1 MKHKDPSTLFY
12 TSAFH
17 VFSASSSA
25 ETMSEQ
31 SSLGA
36 LVEEL
41 TWHEHTSAPHMHLHL
56 TALFTDS
63 NIDIC

>member
-1 MKHKDPSTLFY
+1 MCFST
-12 TSAFH
+12 SG
-17 VFSASSSA
+17 A

-36 LVEEL
+36 LVEEF
-41 TWHEHTSAPHMHLHL
+41 TWHEHTSVPHMHLHL

-63 NIDIC
+63 MLIT

>member
-1 MKHKDPSTLFY
+1 MCFP
-12 TSAFH
+12 
-17 VFSASSSA
+17 SSSA

-41 TWHEHTSAPHMHLHL
+41 TWNEHVSAAHMHLHL
-56 TALFTDS
+56 TALWADS
-63 NIDIC
+63 MLIT